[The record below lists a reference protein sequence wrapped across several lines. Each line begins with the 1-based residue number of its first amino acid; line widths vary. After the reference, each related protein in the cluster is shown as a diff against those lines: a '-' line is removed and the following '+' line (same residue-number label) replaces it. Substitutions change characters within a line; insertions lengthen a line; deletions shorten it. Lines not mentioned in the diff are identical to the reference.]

1 MYLSYTSRMI
11 ECHQDGFA
19 QGISI
24 KVAHD
29 GATSTAWRQV
39 TPSSKMHIRKTQP
52 QDLGAVLN
60 IYQQARIFMRETGN
74 PSQWADSWPP
84 STLIEEDIIQQKSY
98 VCVKSPSESPTVAKT
113 EQVMAVFFLETADD
127 PSYHQIQ
134 GQWLEPHQPYGV
146 IHRLA
151 SSRRIQG
158 AATLCLQWALEQCGN
173 IRIDTHQANL
183 PMRNLLQKLDYH
195 YCGIIHTHDGTARLA
210 YQKVTKKS

>member
-1 MYLSYTSRMI
+1 
-11 ECHQDGFA
+11 
-19 QGISI
+19 
-24 KVAHD
+24 
-29 GATSTAWRQV
+29 
-39 TPSSKMHIRKTQP
+39 
-52 QDLGAVLN
+52 
-60 IYQQARIFMRETGN
+60 MRETGN

-98 VCVKSPSESPTVAKT
+98 VCVKSSSESATATKT
-113 EQVMAVFFLETADD
+113 EQVVAVFVLEIADD
-127 PSYHQIQ
+127 PAYHQIYQ

-151 SSRRIQG
+151 SSRRVQG

-183 PMRNLLQKLDYH
+183 PMRNLLQKLGYH

-210 YQKVTKKS
+210 YQKATKKAGSRQLFLGQAGASPSPYKRRHPPRLPPAPERSAGTTMQAAARPSGLAFRPPVSSPWRSRDLECQS